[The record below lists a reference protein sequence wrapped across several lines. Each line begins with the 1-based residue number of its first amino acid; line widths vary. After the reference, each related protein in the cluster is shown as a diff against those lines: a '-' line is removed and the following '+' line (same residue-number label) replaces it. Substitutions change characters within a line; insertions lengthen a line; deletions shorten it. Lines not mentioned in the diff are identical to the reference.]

1 MWRPPDIKWRPP
13 DKIFFLLGIIRLPYI
28 RVLGY
33 YTLFYKKKI
42 NHIVM
47 KLKEVNFDSS
57 KGFVNVQMF
66 SLYPSH
72 NIGYVIKGKLKQ

>member
-1 MWRPPDIKWRPP
+1 
-13 DKIFFLLGIIRLPYI
+13 
-28 RVLGY
+28 
-33 YTLFYKKKI
+33 
-42 NHIVM
+42 M